1 MNKLVELTNRGD
13 TLNNNGIPEGELQEE
28 ENSTRSKLENSSSL
42 DVEFK
47 FIKEYEVSI
56 QNKII
61 NMGFILFISVLVEEL
76 IGERLNLLIPVSS
89 HNFIKVLISRFTIL
103 GNPFELDPGE

>member
-28 ENSTRSKLENSSSL
+28 EDSTRSKLENSSSL

-56 QNKII
+56 
-61 NMGFILFISVLVEEL
+61 
-76 IGERLNLLIPVSS
+76 
-89 HNFIKVLISRFTIL
+89 
-103 GNPFELDPGE
+103 